1 MDRTTAAKADILLV
15 DDTPDNLRLLST
27 ALSQRGYKVRGAID
41 GNMALMGAHAA
52 PPDLI
57 LLDIC
62 MPGMSGYEVCE
73 RLKSDGK
80 TAQIPVIFVSA
91 LDETIDKVRAFG
103 IGGVDYITKPFQF
116 EEVIARIE
124 NQLTIRRLQIS
135 LQTLNNQLEKR
146 VRERTFE
153 LEREILERKKAQEQL
168 LHLALHDPLTQ
179 LPNRSLFIE
188 RLEEAILKRKL
199 EKNYS
204 FAVMFLDCDR
214 FKRVNDSL
222 GHNIGDRLLVA
233 VAERLQTCLRS
244 EDTLAR
250 LGGDEFAILLEAIE
264 RKEEII
270 KIAER
275 LNYRLSSPFHLY
287 EYEVFINVSIGIVLS
302 HDNLYRQF
310 YGIETETIC
319 YEKPEH
325 LLRDADTAMYRAKA
339 LGKARY
345 EIFNPKMHRQALNL
359 LHLENDLRRAFKRK
373 EFVLYYQPIISLRK
387 RKIIGFEALIRW
399 NHPQRGLVPPDDFI
413 PIAEEMGLIIPLGD
427 WILKESC
434 QQLKKWHSLNLD
446 GQLPVISVNLSVCQF
461 SQVNPIEKIETILQE
476 VQLDNH
482 YLKLEITESVLID
495 RPESIVHLLEQIK
508 SREIQ
513 ISLDDFGTGYSSLSY
528 LHRFPI
534 DTVKID
540 RSFINRLDENGK
552 NLDIVQ
558 AIISLAHN
566 LGMETIAEGIE
577 TATQLERL
585 RSLGCGYGQGYF
597 FAKPLNSQQA
607 EALLARNPQW

>member
-1 MDRTTAAKADILLV
+1 MDRVKADILLV
-15 DDTPDNLRLLST
+15 DDTPDNLRLLSR
-27 ALSQRGYKVRGAID
+27 ALSQRGYKIRGAID
-41 GNMALMGAHAA
+41 GQMALMGANAS

-62 MPGMSGYEVCE
+62 MPGMNGYEVCE
-73 RLKSDGK
+73 HLKANAK
-80 TAQIPVIFVSA
+80 TAQIPIIFISA
-91 LDETIDKVRAFG
+91 LDETIDKIKAFS

-146 VRERTFE
+146 VRARTSE
-153 LEREILERKKAQEQL
+153 LEREVLQRKQAQEQL
-168 LHLALHDPLTQ
+168 LHLALHDPLTK

-188 RLEEAILKRKL
+188 RLEETILKSKM
-199 EKNYS
+199 NPNHG

-233 VAERLQTCLRS
+233 VADRLQKCLRS
-244 EDTLAR
+244 DDTLAR
-250 LGGDEFAILLEAIE
+250 LGGDEFAILLDEID

-270 KIAER
+270 IVAER
-275 LNYRLSSPFHLY
+275 LNHQLSYPFYIY
-287 EYEVFINVSIGIVLS
+287 EYEVFINVSIGIVVS
-302 HDNLYRQF
+302 QEKLYRQF
-310 YGIETETIC
+310 YGTETETIC
-319 YEKPEH
+319 YQKSEH
-325 LLRDADTAMYRAKA
+325 ILRDADTAMYRAKA

-345 EIFNPKMHRQALNL
+345 EIFNPTMHQQALNL
-359 LHLENDLRRAFKRK
+359 LHLENDLRWAFERK
-373 EFVLYYQPIISLRK
+373 EFILYYQPIISLTRG
-387 RKIIGFEALIRW
+387 KITGCEALIRW
-399 NHPQRGLVPPDDFI
+399 NHPQRGLIPPDDFI
-413 PIAEEMGLIIPLGD
+413 PVAEEMGLILPLGD

-434 QQLKKWHSLNLD
+434 QQLKKWHNLNL
-446 GQLPVISVNLSVCQF
+446 GEQPLIISVNISVRQF
-461 SQVNPIEKIETILQE
+461 AQANPLEKIEQILRE
-476 VQLDNH
+476 AQLENY

-495 RPESIVHLLEQIK
+495 RPESIVILLEKIK
-508 SREIQ
+508 SRKIS

-540 RSFINRLDENGK
+540 RSFIDRLDENSR
-552 NLDIVQ
+552 NLDIVK

-577 TATQLERL
+577 TIAQLDRL
-585 RSLGCGYGQGYF
+585 RNLGCGYGQGYF
-597 FAKPLNSQQA
+597 FARPLNSTQA
-607 EALLARNPQW
+607 EELLTRDPQW